1 MKYTCC
7 KYELY
12 TADRVFLRYQCVN
25 NHTFQHLIFFI
36 HILTVPLQRILDLY
50 MTFEELGLRV
60 EVLQSIEALGFAE
73 PTPIQQSAIPHLL
86 KNESDFVGL
95 AQTGTGKTA
104 AFGLPLIHKVT
115 DRPKETQ
122 ALIICPTRELCLQIS
137 KDLEA
142 FAQFDKQI
150 SVVAVY
156 GGTDIRK
163 QMTDIRRGATVV
175 VATPGRLVDL
185 INRKAIFLNTVET
198 VVLDEADEMLNMG
211 FKEDIDY
218 ILSSTPETKN
228 VWLFSA
234 TMPKEVAAIAK
245 NYMTD
250 PLEVAMGHKNQ
261 SNENIEH
268 IYYGVKERD
277 RYDALKRL
285 IDASPEIFGLVFCRT
300 RNETA
305 TVAEK
310 LAKDGYSAEPL
321 HGDLSQAMRD
331 RVMDRFRE
339 RSIQLLVAT
348 DVAARGIDV
357 DNITHVINYNL
368 PDDIENYTHRSGRT
382 ARAGKTGKSLVLINT
397 REQYKIKAIERQIR
411 VEFKAELIPDAA
423 TICGIQLNKL
433 ISKVKEIEVKENDI
447 APYLPAIMA
456 DFEELSK
463 EEVIKKFISAE
474 FNRFIEY
481 YDRAGDLNLSTGK
494 DRDRGDRSERAP
506 RDRDRE
512 ERGGRF
518 EKRGDRPERA
528 ERGDRPERRFDDSN
542 KTRFFVNL
550 GQRDGLNP
558 GGLLRVICDASGL
571 TSAAVGKIDVMQNY
585 SFFETDKNH
594 ETDVLRKVNGAEF
607 EGNTMNVEVT
617 EKKPERSGDRGS
629 FGGGGGGGFRSR
641 SSEGGGGFRSREGGA
656 SSGGFRGR
664 SSEGGAGG
672 FRSRGSEGG
681 GSRGG
686 SAPRRDGSY
695 GKDSGSSSSRPRT
708 GGSSAGGG
716 ERRSYGKKF
725 GSNY

>member
-1 MKYTCC
+1 
-7 KYELY
+7 
-12 TADRVFLRYQCVN
+12 
-25 NHTFQHLIFFI
+25 
-36 HILTVPLQRILDLY
+36 
-50 MTFEELGLRV
+50 MTFKELGLRV
-60 EVLQSIEALGFAE
+60 EVLQSIEAMGFAE

-86 KNESDFVGL
+86 QLESDFVGL

-115 DRPKETQ
+115 DRPTQ
-122 ALIICPTRELCLQIS
+122 TQGLVIAPTRELCLQIS

-156 GGTDIRK
+156 GGTDIRR
-163 QMTDIRRGATVV
+163 QISDIKRGATVV

-185 INRKAIFLNTVET
+185 INRRAINLQTVET

-211 FKEDIDY
+211 FKEDIDA
-218 ILSSTPETKN
+218 ILDATPDTKN

-250 PLEVAMGHKNQ
+250 PLEVSMGHKNQ

-268 IYYGVKERD
+268 IYYTVKERD

-310 LAKDGYSAEPL
+310 LAKEGYSAEPL

-382 ARAGKTGKSLVLINT
+382 ARAGRQGKSLVLINT
-397 REQYKIKAIERQIR
+397 RENYKIKAIERQIR
-411 VEFKAELIPDAA
+411 TTFTPAMIPSAQE
-423 TICGIQLNKL
+423 ICGIQLNKL
-433 ISKVKEIEVKENDI
+433 IQKVKETEVKEKDI
-447 APYLPAIMA
+447 EPFLEGMMA
-456 DFEELSK
+456 DFSELSK
-463 EEVIKKFISAE
+463 EEVIKKFVSAE

-481 YDRAGDLNLSTGK
+481 YDRAGDLNVSAGKGDRAERGDRKEGRERGDRFDRK
-494 DRDRGDRSERAP
+494 DRFESREGGRERGERSERAP
-506 RDRDRE
+506 RDMGNR
-512 ERGGRF
+512 
-518 EKRGDRPERA
+518 
-528 ERGDRPERRFDDSN
+528 
-542 KTRFFVNL
+542 TRFFVSL
-550 GQRDGLNP
+550 GKRDGLNP
-558 GGLLRVICDASGL
+558 GGLLRVLCDATGMN
-571 TSAAVGKIDVMQNY
+571 SASIGRIDVMPNF
-585 SFFETDKNH
+585 SFFEADKTDEAAILSKA
-594 ETDVLRKVNGAEF
+594 NGADY
-607 EGNTMNVEVT
+607 EGHRVMIEITQ
-617 EKKPERSGDRGS
+617 KKA
-629 FGGGGGGGFRSR
+629 
-641 SSEGGGGFRSREGGA
+641 EGRDGGA
-656 SSGGFRGR
+656 PRRSGGF
-664 SSEGGAGG
+664 GGE
-672 FRSRGSEGG
+672 RKE
-681 GSRGG
+681 
-686 SAPRRDGSY
+686 
-695 GKDSGSSSSRPRT
+695 
-708 GGSSAGGG
+708 GGG
-716 ERRSYGKKF
+716 ERRSF
-725 GSNY
+725 GGDRARTGSSDRRSTGGGFRSEGGSSSRGGFGGSERRSGGSDRRSGGGGERRSSGGGRRFDSSYSK

>member
-1 MKYTCC
+1 
-7 KYELY
+7 
-12 TADRVFLRYQCVN
+12 
-25 NHTFQHLIFFI
+25 
-36 HILTVPLQRILDLY
+36 
-50 MTFEELGLRV
+50 MTFKELGLRV
-60 EVLQSIEALGFAE
+60 EVLQSIEAMGFAE

-86 KNESDFVGL
+86 QLESDFVGL

-115 DRPKETQ
+115 DRPTETQ
-122 ALIICPTRELCLQIS
+122 GLIIAPTRELCLQIS

-142 FAQFDKQI
+142 FAQFDRQI
-150 SVVAVY
+150 KVVAVY

-163 QMTDIRRGATVV
+163 QMSDIKRGATIV

-185 INRKAIFLNTVET
+185 INRKAINLKTVET

-211 FKEDIDY
+211 FKEDIDA
-218 ILSSTPETKN
+218 ILEATPETKN

-268 IYYGVKERD
+268 IYYTVKERD

-285 IDASPEIFGLVFCRT
+285 IDASPDIFGLVFCRT

-310 LAKDGYSAEPL
+310 LAKEGYSAEPL

-382 ARAGKTGKSLVLINT
+382 ARAGRLGKSLVLINT
-397 REQYKIKAIERQIR
+397 RENFKIKAIERQIR
-411 VEFKAELIPDAA
+411 TTFTAALIPEASE
-423 TICGIQLNKL
+423 ICGIQLNKL

-447 APYLPAIMA
+447 APFLPAIMA

-481 YDRAGDLNLSTGK
+481 YDRAGDLNVTSGKGERGDRKERGDDRFDRK
-494 DRDRGDRSERAP
+494 DRFERSDRGERSERAP
-506 RDRDRE
+506 RADRDNANR
-512 ERGGRF
+512 
-518 EKRGDRPERA
+518 
-528 ERGDRPERRFDDSN
+528 
-542 KTRFFVNL
+542 TRFFVSL
-550 GQRDGLNP
+550 GKRDGLNP
-558 GGLLRVICDASGL
+558 GGLLRVICDSTGLKSASIGR
-571 TSAAVGKIDVMQNY
+571 IDVMPNF
-585 SFFETDKNH
+585 SFFEADKTD
-594 ETDVLRKVNGAEF
+594 EGAILAKVNGSDY
-607 EGNTMNVEVT
+607 EGHTVSVEIT
-617 EKKPERSGDRGS
+617 QKKDGGER
-629 FGGGGGGGFRSR
+629 R
-641 SSEGGGGFRSREGGA
+641 SS
-656 SSGGFRGR
+656 
-664 SSEGGAGG
+664 
-672 FRSRGSEGG
+672 
-681 GSRGG
+681 
-686 SAPRRDGSY
+686 
-695 GKDSGSSSSRPRT
+695 
-708 GGSSAGGG
+708 GGG
-716 ERRSYGKKF
+716 ERRSFGDRDRSGSSDRRSGGGGFRGGSSSYGKSE
-725 GSNY
+725 GSSDRRSSGGGGFRGNSSYGKADGGSERRSSGSSDRRSSGGGERRSSGGGRRFDSSYSK

>member
-1 MKYTCC
+1 
-7 KYELY
+7 
-12 TADRVFLRYQCVN
+12 
-25 NHTFQHLIFFI
+25 
-36 HILTVPLQRILDLY
+36 
-50 MTFEELGLRV
+50 MTFKELGLRV
-60 EVLQSIEALGFAE
+60 EVLQSIEAMGFAE

-86 KNESDFVGL
+86 NDQSDFVGL

-115 DRPKETQ
+115 DRPTETQ
-122 ALIICPTRELCLQIS
+122 GLIIAPTRELCLQIS

-150 SVVAVY
+150 RVVAVY
-156 GGTDIRK
+156 GGTDIRR
-163 QMTDIRRGATVV
+163 QMTEIKRGATIV

-185 INRKAIFLNTVET
+185 INRRAINLQTVET

-211 FKEDIDY
+211 FKEDIDA
-218 ILSSTPETKN
+218 ILDATPDTKN

-268 IYYGVKERD
+268 IYYTVKERD

-382 ARAGKTGKSLVLINT
+382 ARAGRQGKSLVLINA
-397 REQYKIKAIERQIR
+397 RENYKIKAIERQIR
-411 VEFKAELIPDAA
+411 MTFASALIPEASE
-423 TICGIQLNKL
+423 ICGIQLNKL

-447 APYLPAIMA
+447 APFLPAIMA

-481 YDRAGDLNLSTGK
+481 YDRAGDLNVSGGKGDREDRGDRGRDRNDRFDRK
-494 DRDRGDRSERAP
+494 DRFERSDRGERGDRGDRSDRAP
-506 RDRDRE
+506 RDMGNR
-512 ERGGRF
+512 
-518 EKRGDRPERA
+518 
-528 ERGDRPERRFDDSN
+528 
-542 KTRFFVNL
+542 TRFFVSL
-550 GQRDGLNP
+550 GKRDGLNP
-558 GGLLRVICDASGL
+558 GGLLRVICDATGIK
-571 TSAAVGKIDVMQNY
+571 SASVGRIDVMPNF
-585 SFFETDKNH
+585 SFFEADKGD
-594 ETDVLRKVNGAEF
+594 EGSILSQVNGADYERHKVMVEITQKKA
-607 EGNTMNVEVT
+607 EGGER
-617 EKKPERSGDRGS
+617 RSGGGGERRS
-629 FGGGGGGGFRSR
+629 FGGGERRSFGGDRERSGGGDRDRSGGERRSGGGGFRS
-641 SSEGGGGFRSREGGA
+641 EGGA
-656 SSGGFRGR
+656 SRGGFGGARREGGSDRR
-664 SSEGGAGG
+664 SS
-672 FRSRGSEGG
+672 
-681 GSRGG
+681 
-686 SAPRRDGSY
+686 
-695 GKDSGSSSSRPRT
+695 
-708 GGSSAGGG
+708 GGG
-716 ERRSYGKKF
+716 ERRSSSSTGRRFSSDSYK
-725 GSNY
+725 

>member
-1 MKYTCC
+1 
-7 KYELY
+7 
-12 TADRVFLRYQCVN
+12 
-25 NHTFQHLIFFI
+25 
-36 HILTVPLQRILDLY
+36 
-50 MTFEELGLRV
+50 MTFKELGLRV
-60 EVLQSIEALGFAE
+60 EVLQSIEAMGFAE

-86 KNESDFVGL
+86 NDQSDFVGL

-115 DRPKETQ
+115 DRPTETQ
-122 ALIICPTRELCLQIS
+122 GLIIAPTRELCLQIS

-150 SVVAVY
+150 RVVAVY
-156 GGTDIRK
+156 GGTDIRR
-163 QMTDIRRGATVV
+163 QMTEIKRGATIV

-185 INRKAIFLNTVET
+185 INRRAINLQTVET

-211 FKEDIDY
+211 FKEDIDA
-218 ILSSTPETKN
+218 ILDATPDTKN

-268 IYYGVKERD
+268 IYYTVKERD

-382 ARAGKTGKSLVLINT
+382 ARAGRQGKSLVLINA
-397 REQYKIKAIERQIR
+397 RENYKIKAIERQIR
-411 VEFKAELIPDAA
+411 MTFAAALIPEASE
-423 TICGIQLNKL
+423 ICGIQLNKL

-447 APYLPAIMA
+447 APFLPAIMA

-481 YDRAGDLNLSTGK
+481 YDRAGDLNVSGGREDRGDRGRDKNDRFDRK
-494 DRDRGDRSERAP
+494 DRFERSDRGDRGDRGDRSDRAP
-506 RDRDRE
+506 RDMGNR
-512 ERGGRF
+512 
-518 EKRGDRPERA
+518 
-528 ERGDRPERRFDDSN
+528 
-542 KTRFFVNL
+542 TRFFVSL
-550 GQRDGLNP
+550 GKRDGLNP
-558 GGLLRVICDASGL
+558 GGLLRVICDATGIK
-571 TSAAVGKIDVMQNY
+571 SASVGRIDVMPNF
-585 SFFETDKNH
+585 SFFEADKGD
-594 ETDVLRKVNGAEF
+594 EGSILSQVNGADY
-607 EGNTMNVEVT
+607 EGHKVMVEIT
-617 EKKPERSGDRGS
+617 QKKAEGGERRSGGGGERRS
-629 FGGGGGGGFRSR
+629 FGGGERRSFGGDRERSGGGDRDRSGSERRSGGGGFRS
-641 SSEGGGGFRSREGGA
+641 EGGA
-656 SSGGFRGR
+656 SRGGFGGARRESGSERR
-664 SSEGGAGG
+664 SS
-672 FRSRGSEGG
+672 
-681 GSRGG
+681 
-686 SAPRRDGSY
+686 
-695 GKDSGSSSSRPRT
+695 
-708 GGSSAGGG
+708 GGG
-716 ERRSYGKKF
+716 ERRSTSSTGRRFSSDSYK
-725 GSNY
+725 

>member
-1 MKYTCC
+1 
-7 KYELY
+7 
-12 TADRVFLRYQCVN
+12 
-25 NHTFQHLIFFI
+25 
-36 HILTVPLQRILDLY
+36 
-50 MTFEELGLRV
+50 MTFKELGLRV
-60 EVLQSIEALGFAE
+60 EVLQSIEAMGFAE

-86 KNESDFVGL
+86 NDQSDFVGL

-115 DRPKETQ
+115 DRPTETQ
-122 ALIICPTRELCLQIS
+122 GLIIAPTRELCLQIS

-150 SVVAVY
+150 RVVAVY
-156 GGTDIRK
+156 GGTDIRR
-163 QMTDIRRGATVV
+163 QMTEIKRGATIV

-185 INRKAIFLNTVET
+185 INRRAINLQTVET

-211 FKEDIDY
+211 FKEDIDA
-218 ILSSTPETKN
+218 ILDATPDTKN

-268 IYYGVKERD
+268 IYYTVKERD

-382 ARAGKTGKSLVLINT
+382 ARAGRQGKSLVLINA
-397 REQYKIKAIERQIR
+397 RENYKIKAIERQIR
-411 VEFKAELIPDAA
+411 MTFAAALIPEASE
-423 TICGIQLNKL
+423 ICGIQLNKL

-447 APYLPAIMA
+447 APFLPAIMA

-481 YDRAGDLNLSTGK
+481 YDRAGDLNVSGGREDRGDRGRDKNDRFDRK
-494 DRDRGDRSERAP
+494 DRFERSDRGERGDRGDRSDRAP
-506 RDRDRE
+506 RDMGNR
-512 ERGGRF
+512 
-518 EKRGDRPERA
+518 
-528 ERGDRPERRFDDSN
+528 
-542 KTRFFVNL
+542 TRFFVSL
-550 GQRDGLNP
+550 GKRDGLNP
-558 GGLLRVICDASGL
+558 GGLLRVICDATGIK
-571 TSAAVGKIDVMQNY
+571 SASVGRIDVMPNF
-585 SFFETDKNH
+585 SFFEADKGD
-594 ETDVLRKVNGAEF
+594 EGSILSQVNGADY
-607 EGNTMNVEVT
+607 EGHKVMVEIT
-617 EKKPERSGDRGS
+617 QKKAEGGERRSGGGGERRS
-629 FGGGGGGGFRSR
+629 FGGGERRSFGGDRERSGGGDRDRSGGERRSGGGGFRS
-641 SSEGGGGFRSREGGA
+641 EGGA
-656 SSGGFRGR
+656 SRGGFGGARR
-664 SSEGGAGG
+664 EGGSDR
-672 FRSRGSEGG
+672 RSG
-681 GSRGG
+681 
-686 SAPRRDGSY
+686 
-695 GKDSGSSSSRPRT
+695 
-708 GGSSAGGG
+708 GGG
-716 ERRSYGKKF
+716 ERRSSSSTGRRFSSDSYK
-725 GSNY
+725 

>member
-1 MKYTCC
+1 
-7 KYELY
+7 
-12 TADRVFLRYQCVN
+12 
-25 NHTFQHLIFFI
+25 
-36 HILTVPLQRILDLY
+36 
-50 MTFEELGLRV
+50 MTFKELGLRV
-60 EVLQSIEALGFAE
+60 EVLQSIEAMGFAE

-86 KNESDFVGL
+86 NDQSDFVGL

-115 DRPKETQ
+115 DRPTETQ
-122 ALIICPTRELCLQIS
+122 GLIIAPTRELCLQIS

-150 SVVAVY
+150 RVVAVY
-156 GGTDIRK
+156 GGTDIRR
-163 QMTDIRRGATVV
+163 QMTEIKRGATIV

-185 INRKAIFLNTVET
+185 INRRAINLQTVET

-211 FKEDIDY
+211 FKEDIDA
-218 ILSSTPETKN
+218 ILDATPDTKN

-234 TMPKEVAAIAK
+234 TMPKEVASIAK

-268 IYYGVKERD
+268 IYYTVKERD

-382 ARAGKTGKSLVLINT
+382 ARAGRQGKSLVLINA
-397 REQYKIKAIERQIR
+397 RENYKIKAIERQIR
-411 VEFKAELIPDAA
+411 MTFASALIPEASE
-423 TICGIQLNKL
+423 ICGIQLNKL

-447 APYLPAIMA
+447 APFLPAIMA

-481 YDRAGDLNLSTGK
+481 YDRAGDLNVSGGKGDREDRGERGRDRNDRFDRK
-494 DRDRGDRSERAP
+494 DRFERSDRGDRGDRNDRAP
-506 RDRDRE
+506 RDM
-512 ERGGRF
+512 
-518 EKRGDRPERA
+518 GDR
-528 ERGDRPERRFDDSN
+528 
-542 KTRFFVNL
+542 TRFFVSL
-550 GQRDGLNP
+550 GKRDGLNP
-558 GGLLRVICDASGL
+558 GGLLRVICDATGIK
-571 TSAAVGKIDVMQNY
+571 SASVGRIDVMPNF
-585 SFFETDKNH
+585 SFFEADKGD
-594 ETDVLRKVNGAEF
+594 EGAILSQVNGADY
-607 EGNTMNVEVT
+607 EGHKVMVEIT
-617 EKKPERSGDRGS
+617 QKKAEGGERRSGGGGERRS
-629 FGGGGGGGFRSR
+629 FGGGERRSFGGDRERSGGGDRDRSGGERRSGGGGFRS
-641 SSEGGGGFRSREGGA
+641 EGGA
-656 SSGGFRGR
+656 SRGGFGGARREGGSDRR
-664 SSEGGAGG
+664 SS
-672 FRSRGSEGG
+672 GS
-681 GSRGG
+681 
-686 SAPRRDGSY
+686 
-695 GKDSGSSSSRPRT
+695 
-708 GGSSAGGG
+708 G
-716 ERRSYGKKF
+716 ERRSSSSTGRRFSSDSYK
-725 GSNY
+725 

>member
-1 MKYTCC
+1 M
-7 KYELY
+7 
-12 TADRVFLRYQCVN
+12 
-25 NHTFQHLIFFI
+25 H
-36 HILTVPLQRILDLY
+36 PILDF
-50 MTFEELGLRV
+50 MTFKELGLRV
-60 EVLQSIEALGFAE
+60 EVLQSIEAMGFAE

-86 KNESDFVGL
+86 QSKSDFVGL

-115 DRPKETQ
+115 DRPTETQ
-122 ALIICPTRELCLQIS
+122 GLIICPTRELCLQIS

-142 FAQFDKQI
+142 FSQFDPQI
-150 SVVAVY
+150 RVVAVY
-156 GGTDIRK
+156 GGTDIRR
-163 QMTDIRRGATVV
+163 QMTDLRRGATIV

-185 INRKAIFLNTVET
+185 INRKAVFLQNVET

-211 FKEDIDY
+211 FKEDIDA
-218 ILSSTPETKN
+218 ILNATPDTKST
-228 VWLFSA
+228 WLFSA

-268 IYYGVKERD
+268 IYYSVKERD

-285 IDASPEIFGLVFCRT
+285 IDANPDIFGLVFCRT

-397 REQYKIKAIERQIR
+397 RESYKIKAIERQIR
-411 VEFKAELIPDAA
+411 MTFTAALIPEASE
-423 TICGIQLNKL
+423 ICGIQLNKL

-447 APYLPAIMA
+447 APFLPAIMA

-481 YDRAGDLNLSTGK
+481 YDRAGDLNVTSG
-494 DRDRGDRSERAP
+494 RGERGERGERGDRGDRGDDRKMGRER
-506 RDRDRE
+506 R
-512 ERGGRF
+512 ERGGMDENR
-518 EKRGDRPERA
+518 
-528 ERGDRPERRFDDSN
+528 
-542 KTRFFVNL
+542 TRFFVSL
-550 GQRDGLNP
+550 GKRDGLNP

-571 TSAAVGKIDVMQNY
+571 KSGSVGRIDVMPNF
-585 SFFETDKNH
+585 SFFEADKADEQAILN
-594 ETDVLRKVNGAEF
+594 KVNGADY
-607 EGNTMNVEVT
+607 EGHRMMVEIT
-617 EKKPERSGDRGS
+617 QKKPERSG
-629 FGGGGGGGFRSR
+629 GGGDRRSSGGGGFRS
-641 SSEGGGGFRSREGGA
+641 EKGGFKKEGFKREERR
-656 SSGGFRGR
+656 SGGFRKEDPR
-664 SSEGGAGG
+664 S
-672 FRSRGSEGG
+672 GSSSGG
-681 GSRGG
+681 GSR
-686 SAPRRDGSY
+686 SF
-695 GKDSGSSSSRPRT
+695 
-708 GGSSAGGG
+708 
-716 ERRSYGKKF
+716 GKKF
-725 GSNY
+725 GSKSY

>member
-1 MKYTCC
+1 
-7 KYELY
+7 
-12 TADRVFLRYQCVN
+12 
-25 NHTFQHLIFFI
+25 
-36 HILTVPLQRILDLY
+36 
-50 MTFEELGLRV
+50 MTFKELGLRV
-60 EVLQSIEALGFAE
+60 EVLQSIEAMGFAE

-86 KNESDFVGL
+86 NDESDFVGL

-115 DRPKETQ
+115 DRPTETQ
-122 ALIICPTRELCLQIS
+122 GLVIAPTRELCLQIS

-142 FAQFDKQI
+142 FAQFDRQI
-150 SVVAVY
+150 KVVAVY

-163 QMTDIRRGATVV
+163 QMSDIKRGATIV

-185 INRKAIFLNTVET
+185 INRKAINLKTVET

-211 FKEDIDY
+211 FKEDIDA
-218 ILSSTPETKN
+218 ILNATPDTKN

-268 IYYGVKERD
+268 VYYTVKERD

-285 IDASPEIFGLVFCRT
+285 IDASPDIFGLVFCRT

-310 LAKDGYSAEPL
+310 LAKEGYSAEPL

-382 ARAGKTGKSLVLINT
+382 ARAGKQGKSLVLINT
-397 REQYKIKAIERQIR
+397 RENFKIKAIERQIR
-411 VEFKAELIPDAA
+411 TTFKAALIPEASE
-423 TICGIQLNKL
+423 ICGIQLNKL

-447 APYLPAIMA
+447 APFLPAIMA

-481 YDRAGDLNLSTGK
+481 YDRAGDLNVSAGKGDREDRKERGGNDRFDRK
-494 DRDRGDRSERAP
+494 DRFERSDRGERSERAP
-506 RDRDRE
+506 RAD
-512 ERGGRF
+512 
-518 EKRGDRPERA
+518 RGDNANR
-528 ERGDRPERRFDDSN
+528 
-542 KTRFFVNL
+542 TRFFVSL
-550 GQRDGLNP
+550 GKRDGLNP
-558 GGLLRVICDASGL
+558 GGLLRVICDSTGLNSG
-571 TSAAVGKIDVMQNY
+571 SIGRIDVMPNF
-585 SFFETDKNH
+585 SFFEADKTD
-594 ETDVLRKVNGAEF
+594 EGAILSKVNGADY
-607 EGNTMNVEVT
+607 EGHSVSVEIT
-617 EKKPERSGDRGS
+617 QKKE
-629 FGGGGGGGFRSR
+629 GGERSR
-641 SSEGGGGFRSREGGA
+641 S
-656 SSGGFRGR
+656 
-664 SSEGGAGG
+664 
-672 FRSRGSEGG
+672 
-681 GSRGG
+681 
-686 SAPRRDGSY
+686 
-695 GKDSGSSSSRPRT
+695 
-708 GGSSAGGG
+708 GGG
-716 ERRSYGKKF
+716 ERRSFGDRDRSSGGSDRRSGGGGFRGGNSSYGKSEGGSDRRSSGGGFSGGNKSYGSASGGSSTRREGSSDRRSSGGGGRKF
-725 GSNY
+725 SSNSYK